1 MYKVLLPLCSLFA
14 VRSQFM
20 RGAVQRNSMD
30 PCQLA
35 DQTMSHSQVMYLIG
49 DQNTKGSVYA
59 RCWNGKVECHIE
71 EAIPDK
77 PDTETVSCDAVA
89 HPDFKR
95 RLQVISNNPWPQGV
109 VCYNPIDTALFSAPE
124 IEIITR
130 SFADFNAKTNLQ
142 FVQLDQCQALPNAQ
156 DVCGGCQNS
165 IEFIKDEDLCYSQLG
180 YQAEPGQVVSIGTDC
195 FREDDFIIIHEL
207 GHAVGLFH
215 EHSHPERNIVVLQDT
230 IPPNVSPLNFI
241 KNTDPRTSTTAYDVD
256 SVMHYP
262 LDSRMCIPKGNAADY
277 CDLGQTENC
286 IVPTEEDCDRADPII
301 ARIGPDLE
309 GLSAGD
315 QLALATIYGDATAAP
330 PTVAP
335 IATATTAPVE
345 TAAPVLATAAPTIAV
360 TAAPVVP
367 STLAP
372 IAVTAAPVAPTVST
386 TLAPITLTAMTAAP
400 STAPVSTL
408 APPVVTVAP
417 PVEVAP
423 PTSGPVVF
431 PHRSNVFAL

>member
-1 MYKVLLPLCSLFA
+1 MYKVLLSLCSLVA

-35 DQTMSHSQVMYLIG
+35 DQTMTHSQVMYLIG

-59 RCWNGKVECHIE
+59 RCWNGNVECHIE

-77 PDTETVSCDAVA
+77 PDTETVSCDAIA

-95 RLQVISNNPWPQGV
+95 HLQVISSNPWPQGV
-109 VCYNPIDTALFSAPE
+109 VCYDPIDTTLFSAPE

-142 FVQLDQCQALPNAQ
+142 FVQLDQCQGLPNAQ

-165 IEFIKDEDLCYSQLG
+165 IEFIKDGDLCYSQLG

-207 GHAVGLFH
+207 GHAVGLYH

-230 IPPNVSPLNFI
+230 IPPDVSPLNFI
-241 KNTDPRTSTTAYDVD
+241 KNTDPRTSTTTYDVD

-286 IVPTEEDCDRADPII
+286 IVPTEQDCDRADPII
-301 ARIGPDLE
+301 ARIGPDLD
-309 GLSAGD
+309 GLSSGD
-315 QLALATIYGDATAAP
+315 QIALATIYRDATA
-330 PTVAP
+330 
-335 IATATTAPVE
+335 
-345 TAAPVLATAAPTIAV
+345 
-360 TAAPVVP
+360 
-367 STLAP
+367 
-372 IAVTAAPVAPTVST
+372 
-386 TLAPITLTAMTAAP
+386 TLAPITTAPTLAPITVTAAP
-400 STAPVSTL
+400 TL
-408 APPVVTVAP
+408 APITVTAAP
-417 PVEVAP
+417 ITAAPTVSPTVSPVEVV
-423 PTSGPVVF
+423 PTSGPSPVV
-431 PHRSNVFAL
+431 PPAVDPAQIKRVRVVN